1 MADSFT
7 LGFAVFMLPYAA
19 AGAAAGLLLR
29 LPFTRPLAVAG
40 LAAVLWFLF
49 SN

>member
-1 MADSFT
+1 MYS
-7 LGFAVFMLPYAA
+7 LIPVPWSLAA
-19 AGAAAGLLLR
+19 AAVGAATGLLLR